1 MTRADCDIREP
12 SALRTAIHNADPDLI
27 LNAAAY
33 TAVDQAETDIEQ
45 CFAINSLA
53 PRIMAEEAAA
63 SGALLVHYS
72 TDYVFDGRKDAPYTE
87 SDAVNPQNQYGL
99 SKLEGE
105 RAIQASGA
113 KYLIFRTSWVFS
125 PHGHNFLLTMLRL
138 GKERTCLKIVDD
150 QVGSPTSATDIAR
163 ATIRVLGEPSS
174 HEGLPAGL
182 YHMTSEGY
190 VSWCGFAREIFQQA
204 NFDNVSVEPIK
215 TEAYPTAAARPKNS
229 RLSNNHFAARFGFR
243 LRPWSEQLEETLS
256 ALLTHRSMSE
266 TGGRP

>member
-1 MTRADCDIREP
+1 MKNKRTLLFGASGQVGTELRRLWKGGGLVAMTRADCDIREP

-150 QVGSPTSATDIAR
+150 QVGSPT
-163 ATIRVLGEPSS
+163 
-174 HEGLPAGL
+174 
-182 YHMTSEGY
+182 
-190 VSWCGFAREIFQQA
+190 
-204 NFDNVSVEPIK
+204 
-215 TEAYPTAAARPKNS
+215 
-229 RLSNNHFAARFGFR
+229 
-243 LRPWSEQLEETLS
+243 
-256 ALLTHRSMSE
+256 
-266 TGGRP
+266 